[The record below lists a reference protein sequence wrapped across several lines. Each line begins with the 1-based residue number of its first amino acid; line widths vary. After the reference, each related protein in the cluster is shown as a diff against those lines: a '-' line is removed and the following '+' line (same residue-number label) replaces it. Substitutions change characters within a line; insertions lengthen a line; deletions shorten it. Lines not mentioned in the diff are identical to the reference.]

1 LPRTRRAGDA
11 HAVGVRHEVV
21 QVAVVTAVS
30 CRTHGIRQDATRSSA
45 TGILPGRASLVTAG
59 CEAPGT
65 SVSFIP
71 IGMATEPQGDVA
83 TASTEAVE
91 GSDCAVWLTYVN
103 R

>member
-1 LPRTRRAGDA
+1 
-11 HAVGVRHEVV
+11 
-21 QVAVVTAVS
+21 VTAVS

-45 TGILPGRASLVTAG
+45 PDTVGGILPGRASLVTAG

-91 GSDCAVWLTYVN
+91 GSDCVVRLTYVN